1 MAESVILIN
10 GLPGAGKSTLAA
22 RLGEVLGVPV
32 VSKDS
37 IKEALADLCL
47 GQVGSGKLGQIA
59 SETMWQ
65 LVAAVPGTAIVE
77 SWWYR
82 PRDLGYVREGLAQS
96 GNPRVTEVWCELP
109 PPDWRGNDA
118 WSGVATRFIRPETR
132 RNATGLNGRPTRSP
146 SAWAAPSGWT
156 PPRRS
161 TRRRSP
167 ASWRQQWHPN
177 PGPAAA
183 AARRRGDWDKL
194 TRDLN
199 QHRLQP

>member
-1 MAESVILIN
+1 MAETVILVN

-22 RLGEVLGVPV
+22 QLGDELGVPV

-47 GQVGSGKLGQIA
+47 GRVGSGKLGQIA

-82 PRDLGYVREGLAQS
+82 PRDLGFVREGLAQS

-109 PPDWRGNDA
+109 PGQAWERYLDRQRHAVHPTGNAAQRDWAEWSANAVPLGVGRTVPVDTSAPVDA
-118 WSGVATRFIRPETR
+118 ASLVGRLAVA
-132 RNATGLNGRPTRSP
+132 
-146 SAWAAPSGWT
+146 AA
-156 PPRRS
+156 R
-161 TRRRSP
+161 
-167 ASWRQQWHPN
+167 
-177 PGPAAA
+177 PAAA
-183 AARRRGDWDKL
+183 AAVHPKEATGIGSL
-194 TRDLN
+194 GT
-199 QHRLQP
+199 